1 MKIQNAYTCVN
12 NEQSNELNYNLIYYD
27 IRDLT
32 FYSGD

>member
-12 NEQSNELNYNLIYYD
+12 NEQSELNYNLIYYD